1 MFKFPLKIEK
11 RGFAPFLMTDITLLY
26 CFSFAELRRLDL
38 KCLFI
43 ARFKRELVFAGR
55 GQLFLFLQGIIIV
68 MAQADRTGA
77 YQA

>member
-1 MFKFPLKIEK
+1 M
-11 RGFAPFLMTDITLLY
+11 MTDITLLF

-68 MAQADRTGA
+68 MAQADSTGA

>member
-1 MFKFPLKIEK
+1 
-11 RGFAPFLMTDITLLY
+11 MTDITLLFS
-26 CFSFAELRRLDL
+26 FSFAESRRLDL

-68 MAQADRTGA
+68 WLKQTELGPIKLNLEGA
-77 YQA
+77 SP